1 MYEDKLRKLGLTN
14 GEARAYSALLELGS
28 STVGPIVSKSGIAYS
43 KIYEVLDRLIEKGL
57 ASFVIKQKTKHFQ
70 PLEPRRLQEY
80 LDKKEE
86 EIKESRTLLNEILPS
101 LSNLSSDSKNRQE
114 AEIFLGEKGISTAYE
129 LLLKRSV
136 GEEILFFYV
145 HNPEYDELVNEFY
158 FGIWDQLNKL
168 GKNFRNLKMKGLV
181 NREHYKIKMNRN
193 LPSYINQ
200 RVVSAPVPGNMDI
213 GLDSVLFLNWGK
225 KPFAILIRSEDLPEN
240 FRNYFESVWKLG
252 RKDV

>member
-101 LSNLSSDSKNRQE
+101 
-114 AEIFLGEKGISTAYE
+114 
-129 LLLKRSV
+129 
-136 GEEILFFYV
+136 
-145 HNPEYDELVNEFY
+145 
-158 FGIWDQLNKL
+158 
-168 GKNFRNLKMKGLV
+168 
-181 NREHYKIKMNRN
+181 
-193 LPSYINQ
+193 
-200 RVVSAPVPGNMDI
+200 
-213 GLDSVLFLNWGK
+213 
-225 KPFAILIRSEDLPEN
+225 
-240 FRNYFESVWKLG
+240 
-252 RKDV
+252 